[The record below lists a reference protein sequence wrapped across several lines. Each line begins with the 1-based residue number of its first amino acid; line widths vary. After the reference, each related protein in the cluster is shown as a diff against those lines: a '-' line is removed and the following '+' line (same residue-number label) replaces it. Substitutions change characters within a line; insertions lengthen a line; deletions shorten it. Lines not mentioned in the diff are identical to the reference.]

1 MAWHCNRAGSTHWN
15 REMGMSRTIAV
26 VSTLAVM
33 ALVAVPIALDRE
45 GRDSRPGA
53 DQATRAVYRGGWD
66 GNGPDMSGAVGEGQ
80 ATRVLYRGGWD
91 GNGPDAR
98 GTWVSETSQLDFLV
112 VQTIELPDGE
122 VIGVAKD

>member
-1 MAWHCNRAGSTHWN
+1 
-15 REMGMSRTIAV
+15 MGMSRTIAV

-66 GNGPDMSGAVGEGQ
+66 GNGPD
-80 ATRVLYRGGWD
+80 
-91 GNGPDAR
+91 AR

-122 VIGVAKD
+122 LIGLAKD